1 MHVAILSRAVFGL
14 HGYGGMERHVLEL
27 ARHLTRVNTRV
38 TVVTMPPTRD
48 AQWHEP
54 GIDLKIV
61 DSPRVPAR
69 GIADRVLNYPRWSQ
83 AAAREVAALPVD
95 LVHVQ
100 GMGGYGY
107 AQLLA
112 KRVASAPMVI
122 NPQGMEEF
130 KTSFAKRAAYTPLH
144 FAARYAAK
152 YATALIAADTLTVN
166 DIPRFLNAPPERVM
180 LIPNGIDVD
189 AARNWVSI
197 DVQRLLVQRLQL
209 AQRQPL
215 LLSVGR
221 LEQNKGFDLMLDAL
235 WRIRSFLPSKWLWL
249 LVGDGPERAALQEKI
264 RKYQFR
270 DHVRLLGSVDD
281 ITLHNLYELATL
293 FVHPTLFEGSSLVT
307 LEAMCHARPL
317 IGTAVGGIPDKILRG
332 QNGYLIPPGDVQ
344 ALADKILLALRDQ
357 NRLRAMGN
365 LSYQIARERFDWRVV
380 IHQTVALYEAVLNA
394 YMPQPQYADV
404 PQDTDALTGA

>member
-1 MHVAILSRAVFGL
+1 MHVALLSRAVFGL

-27 ARHLTRVNTRV
+27 ARHLTRVSVRV
-38 TVVTMPPTRD
+38 TIVTMPSTRD

-61 DSPRVPAR
+61 DAPRLPVR
-69 GIADRVLNYPRWSQ
+69 GIPDRVLNYPRWSQ
-83 AAAREVAALPVD
+83 AAARVIAALPVD
-95 LVHVQ
+95 MVHAQ
-100 GMGGYGY
+100 GVGGYGY

-112 KRVASAPMVI
+112 QGVAYAPLVV

-130 KTSFAKRAAYTPLH
+130 KTSFAKRAAYLPLH
-144 FAARYAAK
+144 MAARYAASR
-152 YATALIAADTLTVN
+152 ASALIAADTLTVN
-166 DIPRFLNAPPERVM
+166 DIPRFLNVPPEKVV

-197 DVQRLLVQRLQL
+197 DVQRVLVQRLQL

-221 LEQNKGFDLMLDAL
+221 LEQNKGFDVLLDAL
-235 WRIRSFLPSKWLWL
+235 ARIRSALPSKWLWL
-249 LVGDGPERAALQEKI
+249 LVGEGPERVALQEKI

-270 DHVRLLGSVDD
+270 DHVRMLGNVDD

-317 IGTAVGGIPDKILRG
+317 VGTLVGGIPDKIVRG
-332 QNGYLIPPGDVQ
+332 QNGYLVPPGDTQ
-344 ALADKILLALRDQ
+344 QLADKLLLAVRDQ

-365 LSYQIARERFDWRVV
+365 ASYQLARERFDWRVV
-380 IHQTVALYEAVLNA
+380 IHQTLALYQRLLQSHV
-394 YMPQPQYADV
+394 MQPQFADTSV
-404 PQDTDALTGA
+404 MS